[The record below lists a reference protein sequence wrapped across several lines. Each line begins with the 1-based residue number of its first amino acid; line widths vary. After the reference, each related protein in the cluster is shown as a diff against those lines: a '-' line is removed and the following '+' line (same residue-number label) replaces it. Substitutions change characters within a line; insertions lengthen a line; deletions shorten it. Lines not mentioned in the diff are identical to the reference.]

1 MAKSAASP
9 QGGGKAGGPVCIS
22 VINMKGGVG
31 KTTVA
36 ALLGRYAS
44 LTLGLKVLAID
55 LDPQANLSQAFMGD
69 ARYKQFLA
77 DKSPSVVELFKGF
90 RPPSPSKPAPA
101 PLTLDDVVI
110 QNTALG
116 GRGLQ
121 LIPSRFDFAD
131 QLISALRPDEHVLAN
146 VIATSFQSADVVLI
160 DCPPTESILTRVS
173 YQASRYLLVPV
184 RPEFFATIGFP
195 LLLDSL
201 GDFKSA
207 NRGHAIDVSGVVI
220 NNSSYHYSGNRGGPE
235 RHRSIASITS
245 ESEANG
251 WHVFENEIPFSRG
264 FPKIMRGDF
273 SHSGDAVLFRRFA
286 GEFFRHIG
294 LRGQDD
300 D

>member
-9 QGGGKAGGPVCIS
+9 QRGGKAGPVCIS

-55 LDPQANLSQAFMGD
+55 LDPQANLSQAFMRD
-69 ARYKQFLA
+69 RYRQFLA

-90 RPPSPSKPAPA
+90 RPPSPSKPSPA
-101 PLTLDDVVI
+101 PLTIDDVVI

-131 QLISALRPDEHVLAN
+131 QLISAVRPDKHVLAN
-146 VIATSFQSADVVLI
+146 VIAAHFQNADVVLI

-201 GDFKSA
+201 EDFKSA

-245 ESEANG
+245 EAEANG
-251 WHVFENEIPFSRG
+251 WHVFMNQIPFSRG

-273 SHSGDAVLFRRFA
+273 SHSGDAVLFGRFA
-286 GEFFRHIG
+286 NEFFRHIG
-294 LRGQDD
+294 LREQDD